1 MDAKYNWL
9 IDNMTVRLTMV
20 AVAFAAWLAAS
31 AALLTLAK
39 F

>member
-1 MDAKYNWL
+1 MDAKYNWV

-20 AVAFAAWLAAS
+20 VVMFSAWLAAS
-31 AALLTLAK
+31 AALLSLSK